1 MKYLIYSFY
10 FLGLLTTIY
19 GETSIEALQYR
30 IEILEKQM
38 KDLQRFKITG
48 NKAFASQKASE
59 AIDNLSEEDI
69 KKLAD
74 KVYQEEEINLYP
86 WMDIGKWE
94 QLQKGMSTSDTLA
107 ILGKPTKEF
116 PSLHKRVDLLF
127 IYKGRQIPS
136 NRFVEGILKFYKD
149 ELIVIERPDL

>member
-1 MKYLIYSFY
+1 MKYLIYSICF
-10 FLGLLTTIY
+10 FGLLATIY
-19 GETSIEALQYR
+19 GESSIEALEHR

-38 KDLQRFKITG
+38 KDLQRFKMTG
-48 NKAFASQKASE
+48 NQAFTSQKASE
-59 AIDNLSEEDI
+59 AIDNLSDEDI
-69 KKLAD
+69 EKLAD

-86 WMDIGKWE
+86 WMDLTKWE
-94 QLQKGMSTSDTLA
+94 QLQKGMSTSDALA

>member
-1 MKYLIYSFY
+1 MKCLIYSFC
-10 FLGLLTTIY
+10 FLGLLVTIY
-19 GETSIEALQYR
+19 GESSIEALEHR

-38 KDLQRFKITG
+38 KDLQRFKITE
-48 NKAFASQKASE
+48 NQAFASPEFSRIIA
-59 AIDNLSEEDI
+59 NLSDQDI
-69 KKLAD
+69 EKLAD

-86 WMDIGKWE
+86 WMDLTKWE
-94 QLQKGMSTSDTLA
+94 RLQKGMSTSDALA

-136 NRFVEGILKFYKD
+136 NRLVEGILKFYKD

>member
-1 MKYLIYSFY
+1 MKYLIYSFC
-10 FLGLLTTIY
+10 FLGLLATIY
-19 GETSIEALQYR
+19 GESSIEALEHR

-38 KDLQRFKITG
+38 KDLQRFKITE
-48 NKAFASQKASE
+48 NQAFASPEFSRIIA
-59 AIDNLSEEDI
+59 NLSDQDI
-69 KKLAD
+69 EKLAD

-86 WMDIGKWE
+86 WMDLTKWE
-94 QLQKGMSTSDTLA
+94 RLQKGMSTSDALA

-136 NRFVEGILKFYKD
+136 NRLVEGILKFYKD
-149 ELIVIERPDL
+149 ELIIIELPDL

>member
-10 FLGLLTTIY
+10 FLGLLATIH
-19 GETSIEALQYR
+19 GENSIEALEYR
-30 IEILEKQM
+30 IDILEKQM
-38 KDLQRFKITG
+38 KELQRFKITG
-48 NKAFASQKASE
+48 NKAFTSQKASE
-59 AIDNLSEEDI
+59 AIDNLSDEDI

-86 WMDIGKWE
+86 WMDLGKWK
-94 QLQKGMSTSDTLA
+94 QLQKGMSTSDALA

-136 NRFVEGILKFYKD
+136 NRLVEGILKFYKD

>member
-48 NKAFASQKASE
+48 NKAFTSQKASE

-86 WMDIGKWE
+86 WNPNI
-94 QLQKGMSTSDTLA
+94 Q
-107 ILGKPTKEF
+107 
-116 PSLHKRVDLLF
+116 
-127 IYKGRQIPS
+127 
-136 NRFVEGILKFYKD
+136 
-149 ELIVIERPDL
+149 